1 MLEIKK
7 YGKFPKFEKNK
18 KKKQIILCHSHR
30 PKENYLNSLKYR
42 KNGDYEKIPN
52 YFITKDGDILNLISD
67 DSYSK
72 FFNDNDVNKNS
83 IIICLENLGW
93 LIKTPLGLSYS
104 NWIGDIY
111 SRTIFERKWKD
122 KIFWEPYSEE
132 QLNSLVELS
141 KKLLTKF
148 SIDNKFIGH
157 NTKVDGVKLFNGIV
171 CRSNYNSRYTD
182 ISPAFEYEK
191 FKNLI
196 ENDER

>member
-18 KKKQIILCHSHR
+18 KKKQIILCHSFR
-30 PKENYLNSLKYR
+30 PKENYLNGLKYR
-42 KNGDYEKIPN
+42 KNGEYGKIPN
-52 YFITKDGDILNLISD
+52 YFITKEGEILNLISD

-72 FFNDNDVNKNS
+72 FFSDSDVNRNS
-83 IIICLENLGW
+83 IVICLENLGW
-93 LIKTPLGLSYS
+93 LNKTPLGLSYS

-111 SRTIFERKWKD
+111 SKTIFERKWKD

-132 QLNSLVELS
+132 QLSSLVELS

-157 NTKVDGVKLFNGIV
+157 NTKVDGTKLFNGIV

-182 ISPAFEYEK
+182 ISPAFQYEK

>member
-18 KKKQIILCHSHR
+18 KKKQIILCHSFR
-30 PKENYLNSLKYR
+30 PKENYLNGLKYR
-42 KNGDYEKIPN
+42 KNGEYEKIPN
-52 YFITKDGDILNLISD
+52 YFITKEGEILNLISD

-72 FFNDNDVNKNS
+72 FFSDSDVNRNS
-83 IIICLENLGW
+83 IVICLENLGW
-93 LIKTPLGLSYS
+93 LNKTPLGLSYS

-111 SRTIFERKWKD
+111 SKTIFERKWKD

-132 QLNSLVELS
+132 QLSSLVELS

-157 NTKVDGVKLFNGIV
+157 NTKVDGTKLFNGIV

-182 ISPAFEYEK
+182 ISPAFQYEK
-191 FKNLI
+191 FKKLI

>member
-1 MLEIKK
+1 MLNIKK

-18 KKKQIILCHSHR
+18 KKRQIVLCHSFR
-30 PKENYLNSLKYR
+30 PAENFLNSLKYR
-42 KNGDYEKIPN
+42 KNGSYDKIPN
-52 YFITKDGDILNLISD
+52 YFITKEGNVLNLISD
-67 DSYSK
+67 DSYTNY
-72 FFNDNDVNKNS
+72 FDDQEVNRNS

-93 LIKTPLGLSYS
+93 LQKTPLGLSYS

-111 SRTIFERKWKD
+111 SKSIFQKKWKD
-122 KIFWEPYSEE
+122 KLYWEPYSEE

-141 KKLLTKF
+141 KKLLVKF

-182 ISPAFEYEK
+182 ISPAFDYEK

>member
-52 YFITKDGDILNLISD
+52 YFITKDGHILNLISD

-93 LIKTPLGLSYS
+93 LSKTPLGLSYS

>member
-1 MLEIKK
+1 MLDIKK
-7 YGKFPKFEKNK
+7 YGKFAKFEKNK
-18 KKKQIILCHSHR
+18 KKRQLILCHSNR
-30 PKENYLNSLKYR
+30 PAENFLNSLKYR
-42 KNGDYEKIPN
+42 KNGNYDKIPN
-52 YFITKDGDILNLISD
+52 YFITKDGKILNLISD
-67 DSYSK
+67 DSYTNY
-72 FFNDNDVNKNS
+72 FTDEEVNRNS

-93 LIKTPLGLSYS
+93 LKKTPLGLSYS

-111 SRTIFERKWKD
+111 SKSIFEKKWKD
-122 KIFWEPYSEE
+122 KLYWEPYSEE

-141 KKLLTKF
+141 KKLLGKF

-182 ISPAFEYEK
+182 ISPAFQYEK

>member
-18 KKKQIILCHSHR
+18 KKKQIILCHSFR
-30 PKENYLNSLKYR
+30 PKENYLNGLKYR
-42 KNGDYEKIPN
+42 KNGEYGKIPN
-52 YFITKDGDILNLISD
+52 YFITKEGEILNLISD

-72 FFNDNDVNKNS
+72 FFSDSDVNRNS
-83 IIICLENLGW
+83 IVICLENLGW
-93 LIKTPLGLSYS
+93 LNKTPLGLSYS

-111 SRTIFERKWKD
+111 SKTIFERKWKD

-132 QLNSLVELS
+132 QLSSLVEIS

-182 ISPAFEYEK
+182 ISPAFQYEK

>member
-18 KKKQIILCHSHR
+18 KKKQIILCHSFR
-30 PKENYLNSLKYR
+30 PKENYLNGLKYR
-42 KNGDYEKIPN
+42 KNGEYGKIPN
-52 YFITKDGDILNLISD
+52 YFITKEGEILNLISD

-72 FFNDNDVNKNS
+72 FFSDSDVNRNS
-83 IIICLENLGW
+83 IVICLENLGW
-93 LIKTPLGLSYS
+93 LNKTPLGLSYS

-111 SRTIFERKWKD
+111 SKTIFERKWKD

-132 QLNSLVELS
+132 QLSSLVELS

-157 NTKVDGVKLFNGIV
+157 NTKVDGTKLFNGIV

-182 ISPAFEYEK
+182 ISPAFQYEK
-191 FKNLI
+191 FKKII

>member
-18 KKKQIILCHSHR
+18 KKKQIILCHSFR
-30 PKENYLNSLKYR
+30 PKENYLNGLKYR
-42 KNGDYEKIPN
+42 KNGEYGKIPN
-52 YFITKDGDILNLISD
+52 YFITKEGEILNLISD

-72 FFNDNDVNKNS
+72 FFSDSDVNRNS
-83 IIICLENLGW
+83 IVICLENLGW
-93 LIKTPLGLSYS
+93 LNKTPLGLSYS

-111 SRTIFERKWKD
+111 SKTIFERKWKD

-132 QLNSLVELS
+132 QLSSLVELS

-182 ISPAFEYEK
+182 ISPAFQYEK

>member
-1 MLEIKK
+1 MIV
-7 YGKFPKFEKNK
+7 
-18 KKKQIILCHSHR
+18 ILR
-30 PKENYLNSLKYR
+30 
-42 KNGDYEKIPN
+42 
-52 YFITKDGDILNLISD
+52 
-67 DSYSK
+67 
-72 FFNDNDVNKNS
+72 NS
-83 IIICLENLGW
+83 IVICLENLGW
-93 LIKTPLGLSYS
+93 LQKTPLGLSYS

-111 SRTIFERKWKD
+111 SKSIFQKKWKD
-122 KIFWEPYSEE
+122 KLYWEPYSEE

-141 KKLLTKF
+141 KKLLVKF

-182 ISPAFEYEK
+182 ISPAFDYEK

>member
-18 KKKQIILCHSHR
+18 KKKQIILCHSFR
-30 PKENYLNSLKYR
+30 PKENYLNGLKYR
-42 KNGDYEKIPN
+42 KNGEYGKIPN
-52 YFITKDGDILNLISD
+52 YFITKEGEILNLISD

-72 FFNDNDVNKNS
+72 FFSDSDVNRNS
-83 IIICLENLGW
+83 IVICLENLGW
-93 LIKTPLGLSYS
+93 LNKTPLGLSYS

-111 SRTIFERKWKD
+111 SKTIFERKWKD

-132 QLNSLVELS
+132 QLLSLVELS

-157 NTKVDGVKLFNGIV
+157 NTKVDGTKLFNGIV

-182 ISPAFEYEK
+182 ISPAFQYEK

>member
-1 MLEIKK
+1 MLDIKK

-18 KKKQIILCHSHR
+18 KKKQIILCHSFR
-30 PKENYLNSLKYR
+30 PKENYLNGLKYR
-42 KNGDYEKIPN
+42 KNGEYGKIPN
-52 YFITKDGDILNLISD
+52 YFITKEGEILNLISD

-72 FFNDNDVNKNS
+72 FFSDSDVNRNS
-83 IIICLENLGW
+83 IVICLENLGW
-93 LIKTPLGLSYS
+93 LNKTPLGLSYS

-111 SRTIFERKWKD
+111 SKTIFERKWKD

-132 QLNSLVELS
+132 QLSSLVELS

-157 NTKVDGVKLFNGIV
+157 NTKVDGTKLFNGIV

-182 ISPAFEYEK
+182 ISPAFQYEK
-191 FKNLI
+191 FKKII

>member
-1 MLEIKK
+1 MPDIKK

-18 KKKQIILCHSHR
+18 KKRQIILCHSNR
-30 PKENYLNSLKYR
+30 PAENYLNSLKYR
-42 KNGDYEKIPN
+42 KNGNYDRIPN
-52 YFITKDGDILNLISD
+52 YFIDRNGQILNLISD
-67 DSYSK
+67 DSYAN
-72 FFNDNDVNKNS
+72 FFSDDDVNRNS
-83 IIICLENLGW
+83 IVICLENLGW
-93 LIKTPLGLSYS
+93 LQKTPLGLSYS

-111 SRTIFERKWKD
+111 NKTIFERKWKD
-122 KIFWEPYSEE
+122 KIYWEPYSDE
-132 QLNSLVELS
+132 QLTSLTELS
-141 KKLLTKF
+141 KKLLVKF

-182 ISPAFEYEK
+182 ISPAFNYEK

>member
-18 KKKQIILCHSHR
+18 KKKQIILCHSFR
-30 PKENYLNSLKYR
+30 PKENYLNGLKYR
-42 KNGDYEKIPN
+42 KNGEYGKIPN
-52 YFITKDGDILNLISD
+52 YFITKEGEILNLISD

-72 FFNDNDVNKNS
+72 FFSDSDVNRNS
-83 IIICLENLGW
+83 IVICLENLGW
-93 LIKTPLGLSYS
+93 LNKTPLGLSYS

-111 SRTIFERKWKD
+111 SKTIFERKWKD

-132 QLNSLVELS
+132 QLSSLVELS

-157 NTKVDGVKLFNGIV
+157 NTKVDGTKLFNGIV

-182 ISPAFEYEK
+182 ISPAFQYEK
-191 FKNLI
+191 FKKLI